1 MTPSRFDGLSME
13 VNDGDRW
20 EKQGFGD
27 GVDIFSKAY
36 FSVSLLKDKCSE
48 KLMYKGRRRSGL
60 FYFSEKPS

>member
-1 MTPSRFDGLSME
+1 ME

-36 FSVSLLKDKCSE
+36 YSASLLKDKCSE
-48 KLMYKGRRRSGL
+48 KMDV
-60 FYFSEKPS
+60 